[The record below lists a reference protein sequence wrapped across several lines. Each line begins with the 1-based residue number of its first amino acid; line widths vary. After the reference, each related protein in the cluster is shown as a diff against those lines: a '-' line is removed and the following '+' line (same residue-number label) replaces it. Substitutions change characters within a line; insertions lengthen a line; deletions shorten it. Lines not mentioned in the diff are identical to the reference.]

1 MSAPADVSAT
11 LVAVTDIHALA
22 QACVKCG
29 LCLPHCPTYR
39 ISGNEA
45 DSPRGRIAL
54 AEALAAGAEL
64 AADATLH
71 LDQCL
76 SCGVCERV
84 CPSSVRYLDLL
95 VATRQ
100 RGRAAV
106 AESWRR
112 RALRSLLQHPPR
124 FARLIGVACYLPG
137 RLGRAL
143 RRGRRPGPVAACPV
157 LADATV
163 APKAILLL
171 SGCTGAAL
179 ETSVLQAAQSL
190 LTQAGFAVQVAPAQC
205 CGALA
210 RHSGATGAA
219 AQSGQALRALVGQY
233 RVAACTAVVAG
244 CAGRYRD
251 LLAAP
256 GLPGYRDVWSLLAE
270 RMAHL
275 RFRAST
281 ETVALHWP
289 CTQVGDGAAINATRR
304 LLAAV
309 PGLRVVELPSQGRC
323 CGGAGS
329 WYLDHPELADALLQP
344 ALAEL
349 ATIAP
354 SRLLSSN
361 IGCRLRLATALD
373 LPVQHPLQLLLEQC
387 QP

>member
-1 MSAPADVSAT
+1 
-11 LVAVTDIHALA
+11 VAATDIHALA
-22 QACVKCG
+22 RACVKCG

-54 AEALAAGAEL
+54 AEALAAGIEL
-64 AADATLH
+64 GADATRH

-112 RALRSLLQHPPR
+112 RALRSLVQHPQR
-124 FARLIGVACYLPG
+124 FASLIGVARYLPG

-143 RRGRRPGPVAACPV
+143 RRSRRPGPVAACPV

-163 APKAILLL
+163 APTAILLL

-190 LTQAGFAVQVAPAQC
+190 LTQAGYAVQVAPAQC

-210 RHSGATGAA
+210 RHAGAADAA
-219 AQSGQALRALVGQY
+219 AQSGQALLALVGQHL
-233 RVAACTAVVAG
+233 VGQHQVDACTAVVAG
-244 CAGRYRD
+244 CAGRYRT
-251 LLAAP
+251 LLAAA
-256 GLPGYRDVWSLLAE
+256 GLPGYRDVLCLLAE
-270 RMAHL
+270 RLERL
-275 RFRAST
+275 RFGASS
-281 ETVALHWP
+281 ETVALQLP

-349 ATIAP
+349 AMIAP

-373 LPVQHPLQLLLEQC
+373 VPVQHPLQLLLEQC